1 MKILKVDPRPE
12 ICSDVHVCINLV
24 SCIVLELVQCNTKMF
39 DRQLDLATAAH
50 CVNWSHDAKLLK
62 SAINFLIKDH
72 AFDDGE
78 PSATKSSRLPVRR
91 FSHFKVYRQRARTPR
106 TYVFALRNS
115 VNKL

>member
-1 MKILKVDPRPE
+1 MY
-12 ICSDVHVCINLV
+12 VCINLV

-39 DRQLDLATAAH
+39 DRQLDLATATH

-78 PSATKSSRLPVRR
+78 PSATKSSCTTLCAFQSLPPTRAHAAHLR
-91 FSHFKVYRQRARTPR
+91 FRAQKFSKQ
-106 TYVFALRNS
+106 V
-115 VNKL
+115 VE